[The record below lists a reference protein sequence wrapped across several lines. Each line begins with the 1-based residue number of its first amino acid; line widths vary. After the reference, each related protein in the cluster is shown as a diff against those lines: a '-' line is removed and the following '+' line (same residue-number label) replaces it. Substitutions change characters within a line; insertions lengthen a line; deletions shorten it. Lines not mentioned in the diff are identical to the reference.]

1 MTNPRFSLED
11 GDLSFVINHFS
22 FVINFDGGRGIRTPG
37 TVSRPTVFKTAAL
50 NHSAI
55 PPLDRI
61 AETFTRTLRPKTLRH
76 ASRGGSTTE
85 RFRNPTMKRAASA
98 TFLLFYTALTVV
110 AISEHTAAYASTI
123 AHSPL
128 RAQTVR
134 ASSPHSSQARILQE
148 PFAGFQVT
156 SGFALGE
163 YGATSV

>member
-22 FVINFDGGRGIRTPG
+22 FVINFHGGRGIRTPG

-76 ASRGGSTTE
+76 ASHGGNSTE
-85 RFRNPTMKRAASA
+85 RFGSLNDEKSG
-98 TFLLFYTALTVV
+98 
-110 AISEHTAAYASTI
+110 EHDIPAVLCGAYRCCDFRT
-123 AHSPL
+123 
-128 RAQTVR
+128 
-134 ASSPHSSQARILQE
+134 
-148 PFAGFQVT
+148 
-156 SGFALGE
+156 
-163 YGATSV
+163 